1 MPGNHLIS
9 GVSESDWS
17 VICHSHRLKNANSNC
32 FFVQPLPLF
41 PFLTVF
47 LSPSITCVW
56 QVSNGWRGENNV
68 LCTTLQ
74 LSAWLRLLLLSE
86 PWGGLP
92 AALFAPLSP
101 SALKPPTPRPLPLPS
116 TKRINPTAAPY
127 KRPSEVHASQYSA
140 PPPTTTGHVAAP
152 ESDGGAIRW
161 RVTAGK

>member
-32 FFVQPLPLF
+32 FFVLPLPLF

-101 SALKPPTPRPLPLPS
+101 SALKPP
-116 TKRINPTAAPY
+116 N
-127 KRPSEVHASQYSA
+127 
-140 PPPTTTGHVAAP
+140 PPPAP
-152 ESDGGAIRW
+152 SPSHPPKESIPQQRHTNDPVRSMHHSTVHHHQQRLAMWLRR
-161 RVTAGK
+161 RVMEER